1 MRELI
6 AIIKKDFKESILLN
20 PIQIIIVFAV
30 MLFLFYMMMDLKQLA
45 AFPGIKKLLLTFE
58 TIPLIIL
65 MSLNTLMEMFY
76 KERIR
81 RGFEAIMATGT
92 SLEKIWIGKTLAVI
106 LPIYVVYLI
115 SLLLSLA
122 IKSSWG
128 ILKNPGLAVEALI
141 TAPLVAFA
149 LIFLIGITF
158 MISEK
163 GRAVI
168 TGLFYTF
175 FAILFFGN
183 FLMKKLL
190 FLMKISVLWFN
201 ITLLSL
207 AVILF
212 VFALLWIK
220 NLDREKIILISE

>member
-1 MRELI
+1 MREII
-6 AIIKKDFKESILLN
+6 AVMKKDFKESILLN
-20 PIQIIIVFAV
+20 PTQIIVVFAI

-45 AFPGIKKLLLTFE
+45 SFPGIRKLLITFE

-65 MSLNTLMEMFY
+65 MSLNILMEMFY

-92 SLEKIWIGKTLAVI
+92 SLEKIWIGKTMAVV
-106 LPIYVVYLI
+106 LPIYAIYLL
-115 SLLLSLA
+115 SLLIVLA

-128 ILKNPGLAVEALI
+128 ILKEPGLAIEVLI
-141 TAPLVAFA
+141 TAPLVAIA
-149 LIFLIGITF
+149 LIFLIGIAF

-175 FAILFFGN
+175 FTILFFSN
-183 FLMKKLL
+183 FFMKKLII
-190 FLMKISVLWFN
+190 LMKITIAWYNLALFF
-201 ITLLSL
+201 L
-207 AVILF
+207 AVVLL
-212 VFALLWIK
+212 ALALVWIK
-220 NLDREKIILISE
+220 NLDREKIILI

>member
-6 AIIKKDFKESILLN
+6 AVMKKDFKESILLN
-20 PIQIIIVFAV
+20 PIQIIVMFAV
-30 MLFLFYMMMDLKQLA
+30 LIFIFFIMTDFKQLSQL
-45 AFPGIKKLLLTFE
+45 PGVRKLLLTFE

-65 MSLNTLMEMFY
+65 ISLNTLMEMFY

-81 RGFEAIMATGT
+81 RGFEAVMAAGT

-106 LPIYVVYLI
+106 FPIYAAYLI
-115 SLLLSLA
+115 SFFIVLS
-122 IKSSWG
+122 IKFKWG
-128 ILKNPGLAVEALI
+128 ILQNPGLTVEALI
-141 TAPLVAFA
+141 TAPLVSFA
-149 LIFLIGITF
+149 IIFLIGIAF

-163 GRAVI
+163 GRTVI

-175 FAILFFGN
+175 FAIVFFSN
-183 FLMKKLL
+183 FFMKRLL
-190 FLMKISVLWFN
+190 FLMKMSIVWYNLAL
-201 ITLLSL
+201 ILL

-212 VFALLWIK
+212 GTAIFWIK